1 MVIKFDYLLQY
12 TILYIS
18 SSLKNQLIH
27 IKICLYVLDI
37 LNIYALNLNQ
47 IVLFFDLQL
56 ALCNISILFYKSC
69 NYHKRI
75 YQH

>member
-18 SSLKNQLIH
+18 SFLKNQLIH

-37 LNIYALNLNQ
+37 LDIYTLNLNQ
-47 IVLFFDLQL
+47 KVLFSDLQL
-56 ALCNISILFYKSC
+56 ALCYISILFYKSC